1 MTLEITAHPP
11 QYSVGRYTFKDL
23 RYTLCRRYIVASRR
37 AARIIVYAL
46 ELQKQGLAFAF
57 KKHGSNMRCKNAI
70 HLRFYTVTAAE
81 MCSNR

>member
-1 MTLEITAHPP
+1 
-11 QYSVGRYTFKDL
+11 
-23 RYTLCRRYIVASRR
+23 
-37 AARIIVYAL
+37 
-46 ELQKQGLAFAF
+46 LQKQGLAFAF